1 MAWKF
6 TPSDDPNT
14 APHAAGGWS
23 GSMTTVRQA
32 TIAHVNQGYLV
43 HPSGVFDANRI
54 YVPQAV
60 HWRGRALMTPPPFP
74 ETSEP
79 LAGRW
84 LWGGVLMDHFG
95 HFIMESLGRLWALDH
110 EKVDGILF
118 IPETGFQPDTTALEL
133 KAWQKLFLNLLQ
145 IDLPVRI
152 VTRPT
157 RVEELVVPGQGFGIG
172 PLIGGAAQ
180 FRHFIQSRF
189 ARDIAPEGGARL
201 YISRS
206 RLGPD
211 MGGIICEAQLEAQLQ
226 AHGYDSFHPQDHGLA
241 AQIARY
247 KAAKQVISIDGSALH
262 LFALV
267 ARPDQR
273 VAVIKRRPGSAPDG
287 IVDHLAGFTG
297 QSPVVLDALQRHWMR
312 SDRRSADNMSFGEVD
327 FPKLGAM
334 LSEHGFLAP
343 DQSLAA
349 YSAVEAGEFIAAK
362 EAELPRRGMH
372 FIPIG
377 LDHPKP
383 PKKVRAVRK
392 RDAKAEETQKPKRD
406 KIKPGKRAEGDGKT
420 RKVKETDTDAPLKPR
435 QLARKAR
442 KAAEKS
448 AG

>member
-23 GSMTTVRQA
+23 GSLRVVDQA

-43 HPSGVFDANRI
+43 HPSGVFDADRV

-74 ETSEP
+74 EEAEP

-95 HFIMESLGRLWALDH
+95 HFIMESLGRLWGLDH

-118 IPETGFQPDTTALEL
+118 IPESGFSSGPSPEL
-133 KAWQKLFLNLLQ
+133 KPWQRLFLRLLQ
-145 IDLPVRI
+145 TDLPVRI

-157 RVEELVVPGQGFGIG
+157 RVETLVVPGQGFGIG
-172 PLIGGAAQ
+172 PLIGGAAH
-180 FRHFIQSRF
+180 FRHFVQTRF
-189 ARDIAPEGGARL
+189 AKDIAPQGGDKL

-206 RLGPD
+206 RLD
-211 MGGIICEAQLEAQLQ
+211 ADLGGIVLESRLEAQLQ
-226 AHGYDSFHPQDHGLA
+226 DHGYEAFHPQEHGLE

-267 ARPDQR
+267 AGPDQR

-297 QSPVVLDALQRHWMR
+297 QSPVVLDAIQRHWMR
-312 SDRRSADNMSFGEVD
+312 SDRRFADNMSYGEVD
-327 FPKLGAM
+327 FQLLGEKLA
-334 LSEHGFLAP
+334 EHGFLAP
-343 DQSLAA
+343 DQALTGF
-349 YSAVEAGEFIAAK
+349 SAPEVGDFIAGLEGQMPK
-362 EAELPRRGMH
+362 KGLYFR
-372 FIPIG
+372 PIG

-383 PKKVRAVRK
+383 AKKERGQRK
-392 RDAKAEETQKPKRD
+392 RDIVAEGQAKATKGK
-406 KIKPGKRAEGDGKT
+406 KIKIRAKP
-420 RKVKETDTDAPLKPR
+420 DATKPVNPR
-435 QLARKAR
+435 RLAREAR
-442 KAAEKS
+442 RAAEN
-448 AG
+448 AGG